1 MPLFY
6 FWFMVL
12 RHLKSNGI
20 PKKYSFFLSRVL
32 LMVFFLTLNSCNSKN
47 ETPLDL
53 LKGQH
58 FFHESNLDSA
68 QFYFYK
74 MLESDSNNAVA
85 INQLAEIHF
94 RKVEIGKS
102 LLLFNRALSIDSTNE
117 ETFFK
122 IAEIK
127 LFLGDYKEVFK
138 NINKGLRINERKPK
152 AYFMKGVAFNYV
164 GDTNK
169 AISSFKTAIELKHD
183 FAKVYY
189 ELGLLLTLRN
199 DPLAIEYY
207 KRGIEV
213 SPDDAGLKYSLA
225 WSYDR
230 FNNFVEADKAYRNV
244 VSEFPSYV
252 EAKSNYAV
260 FKYNL
265 NQADTALLLCNQI
278 LEDDSLNYS
287 ILNLKGTILREKG
300 RLNESQK
307 IKDKLLLIGSELEF

>member
-1 MPLFY
+1 
-6 FWFMVL
+6 MVL
-12 RHLKSNGI
+12 NHIKIHRILKT
-20 PKKYSFFLSRVL
+20 YSFFFSGVL
-32 LMVFFLTLNSCNSKN
+32 LIAFFLSLNSCNPKN
-47 ETPLDL
+47 NTASYL
-53 LKGQH
+53 LKGQA
-58 FFHESNLDSA
+58 FFYNSNLDSA

-74 MLESDSNNAVA
+74 ILESDSNNAEA

-102 LLLFNRALSIDSTNE
+102 LMFFNRSISIDSTNE
-117 ETFFK
+117 ESFFK

-127 LFLGDYKEVFK
+127 LFLGDYKSVFI
-138 NINKGLRINERKPK
+138 NINKGLRINERKPE
-152 AYFMKGVAFNYV
+152 AYFMKGVAYKHI

-189 ELGLLLTLRN
+189 ELGLLLTLQN

-213 SPDDAGLKYSLA
+213 SPEDTGLKYSLA
-225 WSYDR
+225 WSYNR
-230 FNNFVEADKAYRNV
+230 FNNFGEADKAYNNV
-244 VSEFPSYV
+244 VREFPSYV

-265 NQADTALLLCNQI
+265 NQVDTALLLCNQV
-278 LEDDSLNYS
+278 LDDDSLNYS
-287 ILNLKGTILREKG
+287 ILNLKGTILKEKG
-300 RLNESQK
+300 RLNELQK
-307 IKDKLLLIGSELEF
+307 IKDKLRFVNSQLDF

>member
-1 MPLFY
+1 
-6 FWFMVL
+6 MVL
-12 RHLKSNGI
+12 GQIKNNRILKTC
-20 PKKYSFFLSRVL
+20 SFFFLRVL
-32 LMVFFLTLNSCNSKN
+32 LMVLFLTLSSCNSKN
-47 ETPLDL
+47 NISSDL
-53 LKGQH
+53 LKGQY
-58 FFHESNLDSA
+58 FFHKSNLDSA

-74 MLESDSNNAVA
+74 ILELDSNNAEA

-102 LLLFNRALSIDSTNE
+102 LMFFNRAISIDSTNE

-127 LFLGDYKEVFK
+127 LFLGDYKGVFK
-138 NINKGLRINERKPK
+138 NINRGLRINERKPE
-152 AYFMKGVAFNYV
+152 AYFMKGVAYKHV

-169 AISSFKTAIELKHD
+169 AISSFKTAIELNND

-189 ELGLLLTLRN
+189 ELGLLLTLQN

-213 SPDDAGLKYSLA
+213 SPEDAGLKYSLA
-225 WSYDR
+225 WSYNR
-230 FNNFVEADKAYRNV
+230 FNNFVEADKAYNKV

-252 EAKSNYAV
+252 EAKSNYAI
-260 FKYNL
+260 FKFNL
-265 NQADTALLLCNQI
+265 NQADTALLLCNQV

-287 ILNLKGTILREKG
+287 ILNLKGIILKEKG
-300 RLNESQK
+300 RLNDLQK
-307 IKDKLLLIGSELEF
+307 IKDKLRFVNSQLDF

>member
-1 MPLFY
+1 
-6 FWFMVL
+6 MVL
-12 RHLKSNGI
+12 GQIKNHRILKT
-20 PKKYSFFLSRVL
+20 YSFFFSGVVL
-32 LMVFFLTLNSCNSKN
+32 IAFFWSLNSCNSKN
-47 ETPLDL
+47 NTSSDL
-53 LKGQH
+53 LKGQS
-58 FFHESNLDSA
+58 FFHKSNLDSA

-74 MLESDSNNAVA
+74 ILESDSNNAVA

-102 LLLFNRALSIDSTNE
+102 LMFFNRAISIDSTNE

-127 LFLGDYKEVFK
+127 LFLGDYKGVFK
-138 NINKGLRINERKPK
+138 NINRGLRINERKPE
-152 AYFMKGVAFNYV
+152 AYFMKGVAYKHV

-169 AISSFKTAIELKHD
+169 AISSFKTAIELKHN

-189 ELGLLLTLRN
+189 ELGLLLTLQN

-213 SPDDAGLKYSLA
+213 SPKDAGLKYSLA
-225 WSYDR
+225 WSYNE
-230 FNNFVEADKAYRNV
+230 FNNLGEADKAYNNV
-244 VSEFPSYV
+244 VREFPSYV

-278 LEDDSLNYS
+278 LDDDSLNCS
-287 ILNLKGTILREKG
+287 ILNLKGTILKEKG
-300 RLNESQK
+300 RLNELQK
-307 IKDKLLLIGSELEF
+307 IRNKLRFINSQLDF